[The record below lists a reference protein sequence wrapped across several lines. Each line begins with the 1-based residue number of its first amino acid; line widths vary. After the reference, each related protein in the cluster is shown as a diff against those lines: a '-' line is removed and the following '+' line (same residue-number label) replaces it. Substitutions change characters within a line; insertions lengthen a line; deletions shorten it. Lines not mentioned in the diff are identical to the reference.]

1 MLNHTAYGFDD
12 GDDCECDD
20 DSVFGEVFMYAT
32 LFAGYGLW
40 IAIKGD
46 NPGEKF
52 SFGRYPWAGED
63 SLNGDDSRP
72 FNGDPEKR
80 HWFFRPRF
88 DLVQSVDEDLTGISA
103 FFKIDSSYM
112 PGFTFW
118 YQNTSDLNYLMSET
132 PTESVL
138 IMTLESRL
146 ITADYVRIF
155 WNMGA
160 SILGDNDHDLGAWY
174 LGFGMELWLSRPWMF
189 ETRMA
194 MHIRTDTVF
203 DLYAGVNY
211 QLHKEFFLTLG
222 YRGLL
227 DHEGK
232 GVTDSSEH
240 FLSLGVTYAFG
251 K

>member
-1 MLNHTAYGFDD
+1 
-12 GDDCECDD
+12 
-20 DSVFGEVFMYAT
+20 MYAT

-112 PGFTFW
+112 PG
-118 YQNTSDLNYLMSET
+118 
-132 PTESVL
+132 
-138 IMTLESRL
+138 
-146 ITADYVRIF
+146 
-155 WNMGA
+155 
-160 SILGDNDHDLGAWY
+160 
-174 LGFGMELWLSRPWMF
+174 
-189 ETRMA
+189 
-194 MHIRTDTVF
+194 
-203 DLYAGVNY
+203 
-211 QLHKEFFLTLG
+211 
-222 YRGLL
+222 
-227 DHEGK
+227 
-232 GVTDSSEH
+232 
-240 FLSLGVTYAFG
+240 
-251 K
+251 